1 MNYQSHFLLRTSY
14 FALLN
19 LHFLFILPTSLFAI
33 PYSLFVSALFGYLHQ
48 NLTIRNIL
56 MLNTILA
63 ISPDTYVQIAGVTV
77 AAASIIIAHAIQRSR
92 DRKIARRDIYQKLEF
107 ASVELFR
114 FEADHLDLIRPIW
127 EEGRPL
133 PAKGTA
139 EYVAIMNYICQ
150 ILNLFELAIK
160 FRKDNTMPADIFGSW
175 VAWFYLLLRAPGFP
189 AIWKDTK
196 WNYLPQLRNV
206 MDGGLQIISFETEP
220 AVQESRFYEYVSYL
234 LKCNVVQGWTDP
246 SENNPLDDF
255 WKSGLKASRTR
266 PMTEGQHITIQWV
279 TEQEMAPALA
289 KLFVSNAGKMYIS
302 HGEIQEGRAI
312 TTTDWSPNLE
322 SMLTKEFSAASL
334 NPPLHDANLI
344 GAFQHDL
351 LIGFILIEF
360 TTSSAGVY
368 ATMSDI
374 IVDKNYRNMHIGE
387 KLITW
392 ATEQLKLKG
401 IHDLYAE
408 SNISNEVAHSFLK
421 KMGFRTIS
429 KVFRK
434 EIA

>member
-1 MNYQSHFLLRTSY
+1 
-14 FALLN
+14 
-19 LHFLFILPTSLFAI
+19 
-33 PYSLFVSALFGYLHQ
+33 
-48 NLTIRNIL
+48 

-63 ISPDTYVQIAGVTV
+63 ISPDTIVEIAGVTV

-133 PAKGTA
+133 PLKGTA

-150 ILNLFELAIK
+150 VLNLFELAIK
-160 FRKDNTMPADIFGSW
+160 FRNDKTMPPDIFGSW

-189 AIWKDTK
+189 PIWEETK
-196 WNYLPQLRNV
+196 WNYLPQLRKV
-206 MDGGLQIISFETEP
+206 MDGGLKLLKTEP
-220 AVQESRFYEYVSYL
+220 KPIKQEGLFYEYVSFH
-234 LKCNVVQGWTDP
+234 LKCNVVQGWTAAD
-246 SENNPLDDF
+246 EDNPLDDF
-255 WKSGLKASRTR
+255 WKSRQKTKRSKQ
-266 PMTEGQHITIQWV
+266 MTEAEHITIKWITDQAI
-279 TEQEMAPALA
+279 APDLA
-289 KLFVSNAGKMYIS
+289 KLFVANAGNAYIS

-312 TTTDWSPNLE
+312 NTTEWSPDLE
-322 SMLTKEFSAASL
+322 SKLTKEFNAASS
-334 NPPLHDANLI
+334 NPPFQDANLI
-344 GAFQHDL
+344 GAFQHEK
-351 LIGFILIEF
+351 LIGFMLLEF
-360 TTSSAGVY
+360 TKGPSGTF

-374 IVDKNYRNMHIGE
+374 IVDKHYRNMHIGE

-392 ATEQLKLKG
+392 VAEQLQAKG
-401 IHDLYAE
+401 ITEMYAE
-408 SNISNEVAHSFLK
+408 SNITNEVAHVFLK
-421 KMGFRTIS
+421 NMGFRTIS

>member
-1 MNYQSHFLLRTSY
+1 
-14 FALLN
+14 
-19 LHFLFILPTSLFAI
+19 
-33 PYSLFVSALFGYLHQ
+33 
-48 NLTIRNIL
+48 

-63 ISPDTYVQIAGVTV
+63 ISPDTIVQIAGVTV

-133 PAKGTA
+133 PPKGTA

-150 ILNLFELAIK
+150 VLNLFELAIK
-160 FRKDNTMPADIFGSW
+160 FRNDKTMPPDIFGSW

-189 AIWKDTK
+189 PIWEETK
-196 WNYLPQLRNV
+196 WNYLPQLRKV
-206 MDGGLQIISFETEP
+206 MDGGLKLLKTEP
-220 AVQESRFYEYVSYL
+220 KPIKQEGLFYEYVSFHL
-234 LKCNVVQGWTDP
+234 RCNVVQGWTAAD
-246 SENNPLDDF
+246 EDNPLDDF
-255 WKSGLKASRTR
+255 WKSRQKTKRSKQ
-266 PMTEGQHITIQWV
+266 MTEAEHITIKWITDQAI
-279 TEQEMAPALA
+279 APDLA
-289 KLFVSNAGKMYIS
+289 KLFVANAGSAYIS

-312 TTTDWSPNLE
+312 NTTEWSPDLE
-322 SMLTKEFSAASL
+322 SKLTKEFNAASC
-334 NPPLHDANLI
+334 NPPFQDANLI
-344 GAFQHDL
+344 GAFQHEK
-351 LIGFILIEF
+351 LIGFMLLEF
-360 TTSSAGVY
+360 TKGPSGTF

-374 IVDKNYRNMHIGE
+374 IVDKHYRNMHIGE

-392 ATEQLKLKG
+392 VAEQLQAKG
-401 IHDLYAE
+401 ITEMYAE
-408 SNISNEVAHSFLK
+408 SNITNEVAHVFLK
-421 KMGFRTIS
+421 NMGFRTIS